1 MDVSNAFADVLVAGD
16 EDVLLH
22 RGHQEETDRT
32 DHSDFGVKIGVHQ
45 DGAKDAWYKQETY
58 QETTDQRQDH
68 TTDLLHRG
76 LAESQ
81 RPRADRL
88 QEPANQL
95 DAVAPT
101 VRYGF
106 NRIQL

>member
-1 MDVSNAFADVLVAGD
+1 MPNAFADILAAGD

-32 DHSDFGVKIGVHQ
+32 DHPDFGIKIGVHQ
-45 DGAKDAWYKQETY
+45 DGAKGAWDKQETY
-58 QETTDQRQDH
+58 QETTDHCQDH
-68 TTDLLHRG
+68 TTDLFHCG

-88 QEPANQL
+88 QEPAIQL

-101 VRYGF
+101 IRYGF